1 MALAGEEECAN
12 TCFVKH
18 GARWHTACWHSA
30 FGRGNVH
37 FHGTLRNKSAAGGA
51 VSAGEGPGRGSATV
65 PEEQSSPMVV
75 LRHAARNRD
84 RGAPSATG
92 LKHVAAPGPVCSR
105 LCVPGKSTC
114 TEHPVRE
121 PSSAVRR
128 LAGRLLRAAAHLS
141 PFLSE
146 FLKEALWW
154 GQSLWRGCFSGSR
167 DVPVCPGLF
176 ALQPKGQLSRKIA
189 QTTHLRLA
197 SLRLV
202 PQSFLIVSTNQR

>member
-1 MALAGEEECAN
+1 MCIFTTPLEASQRLGELLVQGRVPAGAALQYLKGKALRSWCCG
-12 TCFVKH
+12 TRQGTGT
-18 GARWHTACWHSA
+18 GAFR
-30 FGRGNVH
+30 
-37 FHGTLRNKSAAGGA
+37 
-51 VSAGEGPGRGSATV
+51 P
-65 PEEQSSPMVV
+65 PP
-75 LRHAARNRD
+75 
-84 RGAPSATG
+84 ATG
-92 LKHVAAPGPVCSR
+92 LKHVAALGPVCSR